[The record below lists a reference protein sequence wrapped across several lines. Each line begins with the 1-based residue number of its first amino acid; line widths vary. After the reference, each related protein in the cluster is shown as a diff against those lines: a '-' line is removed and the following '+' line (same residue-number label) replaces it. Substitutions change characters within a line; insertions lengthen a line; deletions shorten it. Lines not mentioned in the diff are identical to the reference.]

1 MVAKVT
7 IIHRAKFFHILG
19 WLKESLSHVGSENL
33 SRRPF
38 LLPKSALAGSPFSE
52 DTILAGARSNPEG
65 ERRRVGTCLLIRWM
79 NMSEARRG
87 PQTIIHYGTTLLFC
101 RAGDPATRSWSS

>member
-38 LLPKSALAGSPFSE
+38 LLPKSRSRVRLSRRIPF
-52 DTILAGARSNPEG
+52 
-65 ERRRVGTCLLIRWM
+65 
-79 NMSEARRG
+79 
-87 PQTIIHYGTTLLFC
+87 
-101 RAGDPATRSWSS
+101 